1 MITRL
6 SGQNGKSQTE
16 PDYSPPL
23 FGLYTS
29 INAAKVL
36 LAFEVP
42 SSLVSVNLAACSRL
56 KS

>member
-6 SGQNGKSQTE
+6 SVQYGKSGTVH
-16 PDYSPPL
+16 DYSPPL

-29 INAAKVL
+29 INAAKVP

-42 SSLVSVNLAACSRL
+42 ASLVSINLAACSQI
-56 KS
+56 KP

>member
-6 SGQNGKSQTE
+6 SGQNVKSQTE